1 MRQLRW
7 LELVK
12 GYDCEI
18 LYHLG
23 KANHVADALS
33 RKSTTTI
40 MSIHTMPEM
49 LQRDIQKLELEI
61 INGKFSILTLQPT
74 ILDGIKG
81 SQELDLVLLK
91 LKEQV
96 QEGKNVEFSVSSDG
110 VLHFK
115 GRLYIPDDAQLKE
128 HIISE
133 AHIIPYSVH
142 LGATKMY
149 QDLKGQ
155 FWAPGMKNE
164 VAKYVA
170 KCLTCQKIKAKH
182 QRPGDELQPLE
193 IPEWK

>member
-1 MRQLRW
+1 
-7 LELVK
+7 
-12 GYDCEI
+12 
-18 LYHLG
+18 
-23 KANHVADALS
+23 
-33 RKSTTTI
+33 

-115 GRLYIPDDAQLKE
+115 GRLCIPDDAQLKE
-128 HIISE
+128 QILSE
-133 AHIIPYSVH
+133 AHSIPYSVH
-142 LGATKMY
+142 PSAINMY
-149 QDLKGQ
+149 KDLKEQ
-155 FWAPGMKNE
+155 FWWPSMKKE
-164 VAKYVA
+164 VAKYIA
-170 KCLTCQKIKAKH
+170 RCLTCQRIKADLVVSYNH
-182 QRPGDELQPLE
+182 
-193 IPEWK
+193 